1 MFGFISTTPLSI
13 QNQTSSWSAS
23 TQFIQNRPIQFSS
36 SFVKRHSSIQVIPKK
51 PQSQNRTT
59 ISAMDTLTTTT
70 TLLLSEFSDANR
82 GPLFATSFVFFL
94 TLWGSVSFVKGSTK
108 PRITQA
114 SFTIREPASSIAKK
128 TTRYLMER
136 SFTADPAADGRDGVM
151 TFRGKVRAS
160 SSVASILVAVVGS
173 ALWTLTY
180 VLNFVLPESLQSP
193 YWSALTLLSVAIVPW
208 YWKAASRT
216 EEVKV
221 MVEEEEDTTGLSTLY
236 VKGHRD
242 EIGVL
247 ETTFQWKRN
256 EPVYEDDKKETEE
269 KQPVTSGSDNSSS

>member
-1 MFGFISTTPLSI
+1 M
-13 QNQTSSWSAS
+13 
-23 TQFIQNRPIQFSS
+23 
-36 SFVKRHSSIQVIPKK
+36 K
-51 PQSQNRTT
+51 PQFQQKTKM
-59 ISAMDTLTTTT
+59 SAIDTLTTTT
-70 TLLLSEFSDANR
+70 TLLSEFSDVNR

-94 TLWGSVSFVKGSTK
+94 TLWGSISFVKGSTK

-114 SFTIREPASSIAKK
+114 SFTIRESASSIARK

-160 SSVASILVAVVGS
+160 SSVASILVAVVAS

-208 YWKAASRT
+208 YWKAANRT

-221 MVEEEEDTTGLSTLY
+221 MVEEEDTTGLSTLY

-242 EIGVL
+242 EISVL
-247 ETTFQWKRN
+247 ETAFQWKRN

-269 KQPVTSGSDNSSS
+269 KQPVVSSDNSSS